1 MMTTSVLMERE
12 KMKEHPYDKYDPWQY
27 NRTVMEMIKAY
38 QDIIDQ
44 DHQSMI
50 DKSIERIKYI
60 SKYEGYELLISD
72 AKSGVFDFIIKI
84 LEQNKRRKPIPES
97 GYIRYACPVCKSI
110 VYNDY
115 CGACGQALDW
125 SIE

>member
-27 NRTVMEMIKAY
+27 KRTVMEMMKVY
-38 QDIIDQ
+38 QDIIDE
-44 DHQSMI
+44 DY
-50 DKSIERIKYI
+50 KESIEKAIERMKYI
-60 SKYEGYELLISD
+60 SKYAGYELLIPEGTSSIFNF
-72 AKSGVFDFIIKI
+72 AIKI
-84 LEQNKRRKPIPES
+84 LEKENKRRPIPES
-97 GYIRYACPVCKSI
+97 GYIRYACPICKSI